1 MPYITHGT
9 RRWLALA
16 AWAAGLLLFLLLGL
30 WNLNSSRRDAE
41 NRLISEAGR
50 TAAQLAAL
58 LSLPAWELDEL
69 TARTIVMAAMED
81 DSIYAVKVQTK
92 RGMLEGQRRNYQW
105 EPVPWD
111 DEIAENT
118 VQGMNPLKMEGRTV
132 GSVEVYLSPRLSAE
146 EQALTARR
154 EAWRFA
160 LAALFWTGALLL
172 LLWHWGDLARL
183 HRLLARKADA
193 ALPGPDASAPE
204 KIVLGLSASAA
215 EGDNAPD
222 GRKGRIPQ
230 AHGAPAPCFAPIN
243 PALGRSFQR
252 KHPDAWQVT
261 AGLFRQTFARAP
273 ELLSRL
279 YADGETAGLCHLG
292 RMLELAAPCLG
303 AGQLAD
309 AARAMQAALNDPQ
322 CETAALAV
330 EACVHALEDVLAAL
344 GGEK

>member
-154 EAWRFA
+154 EVWRFA

-183 HRLLARKADA
+183 RRLLARKADA

-204 KIVLGLSASAA
+204 KIVLGLSASTA
-215 EGDNAPD
+215 EGDNAQD
-222 GRKGRIPQ
+222 GGEGRGPK
-230 AHGAPAPCFAPIN
+230 AHGAPVPCFAPVN

-252 KHPDAWQVT
+252 KHADAWQIT
-261 AGLFRQTFARAP
+261 AGLFRQCFARAP

-303 AGQLAD
+303 ATRLTE

-330 EACVHALEDVLAAL
+330 EECMRALEDVLAAL

>member
-154 EAWRFA
+154 EVWRFA

-183 HRLLARKADA
+183 RRLLARKADA

-204 KIVLGLSASAA
+204 KIVLGLSASTT

-222 GRKGRIPQ
+222 GGEGRAPP
-230 AHGAPAPCFAPIN
+230 AHGAPVPCFAPVN

-252 KHPDAWQVT
+252 KHADAWQIT
-261 AGLFRQTFARAP
+261 AGLFRQCFARAP

-303 AGQLAD
+303 ATRLAE

-330 EACVHALEDVLAAL
+330 EECMRALEDVLAAL

>member
-172 LLWHWGDLARL
+172 LLWQYQ
-183 HRLLARKADA
+183 
-193 ALPGPDASAPE
+193 
-204 KIVLGLSASAA
+204 IYLST
-215 EGDNAPD
+215 D
-222 GRKGRIPQ
+222 Q
-230 AHGAPAPCFAPIN
+230 
-243 PALGRSFQR
+243 FQ
-252 KHPDAWQVT
+252 K
-261 AGLFRQTFARAP
+261 
-273 ELLSRL
+273 
-279 YADGETAGLCHLG
+279 
-292 RMLELAAPCLG
+292 LELA
-303 AGQLAD
+303 
-309 AARAMQAALNDPQ
+309 
-322 CETAALAV
+322 E
-330 EACVHALEDVLAAL
+330 
-344 GGEK
+344 

>member
-16 AWAAGLLLFLLLGL
+16 TWAAGLLLFLLLGL

-154 EAWRFA
+154 EVWRFA

-183 HRLLARKADA
+183 RRLLARKADA

-204 KIVLGLSASAA
+204 KIVLGLSASTA

-222 GRKGRIPQ
+222 EGEGRAPQ
-230 AHGAPAPCFAPIN
+230 AHGAPVPCFAPVN

-252 KHPDAWQVT
+252 KHADAWQIT
-261 AGLFRQTFARAP
+261 AGLFRQCFARAP

-303 AGQLAD
+303 ATRLTE

-330 EACVHALEDVLAAL
+330 EECMRALEDVLAAL